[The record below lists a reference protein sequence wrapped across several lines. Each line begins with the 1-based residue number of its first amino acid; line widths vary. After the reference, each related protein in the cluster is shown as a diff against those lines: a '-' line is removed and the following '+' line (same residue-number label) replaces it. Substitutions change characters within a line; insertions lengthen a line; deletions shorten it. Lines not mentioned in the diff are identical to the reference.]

1 MYWVKAGMILTLG
14 IRRAFIL
21 VLGFSHHIEN
31 VTISLVTVL
40 YLLSFMVS
48 IINRS
53 WAISSGNHN
62 DKYRNMQ
69 IVLLQDHSMN
79 FLLCQRTESKEV
91 WRSPKKQGL
100 HRRLKG
106 LSHSFQIFVQFPSLF
121 LSWRQCW
128 HAKLAS
134 PIMCVANLIIK

>member
-1 MYWVKAGMILTLG
+1 MILTLG

-21 VLGFSHHIEN
+21 VLDFSHHGEN

-79 FLLCQRTESKEV
+79 FLLCQRTGSEEV
-91 WRSPKKQGL
+91 
-100 HRRLKG
+100 
-106 LSHSFQIFVQFPSLF
+106 
-121 LSWRQCW
+121 
-128 HAKLAS
+128 
-134 PIMCVANLIIK
+134 